1 MTGPVTGPRSA
12 VRNLWLP
19 LATAFR
25 LDRRAALLAFLEV
38 VGSVLTNLLPLA
50 FGLMVTGVATHE
62 RGPLLIGT
70 GLAALTFGVVPA
82 FTTIGVEARL
92 RLNETVGHEFDRRV
106 AELMAAVPTLDLLES
121 PAFRDQAQIVR
132 ERQGALGG
140 AYNSLVNAMRQ
151 LMMPVVTLAVAIGAD
166 PRLLWLLPASVPSL
180 LLGRWVVRWDRHA
193 EDEGAEPGR
202 LTQHLVGLA
211 VEPGPASE
219 LRVLGARGV
228 VADRLRRAGA
238 AWRRP
243 HVGADVRK
251 SVAASACGLFYL
263 VVAAVVLTQI
273 ARDAAAGRVPV
284 GAVATSVLVVGQ
296 LQEVVSSVRFI
307 VQMLAQA
314 ARTVGRYRTL
324 EDAVAAA
331 RAHDGTGAPP
341 ERLRQG
347 ISLRGLTFAYPGQER
362 ASLVDVDLDL
372 PAGSVVAVVGENGA
386 GKSTLVKLLTGLYRP
401 SYGRVLV
408 DGTDLTT
415 LDGDAWRAR
424 CGGAFQDHVHLE
436 LVARESVTAGDLAA
450 LDSDERALQAL
461 EDAAASDVLHAL
473 PGGLATQLGTSW
485 DDGTELSGGQWQ
497 RLAIARGM
505 MRPDPLLLVLD
516 EPTSALD
523 PATEHALF
531 EGYADA
537 ARRAGRHG
545 AVTVLVTHR
554 FSTVA
559 AADLVVVL
567 EHGRVSEVGS
577 HAELMA
583 AGGGYAQLY
592 ALQAR
597 GYA

>member
-1 MTGPVTGPRSA
+1 M
-12 VRNLWLP
+12 P
-19 LATAFR
+19 LAAAFR
-25 LDRRAALLAFLEV
+25 LDRRAAMLAFLEV
-38 VGSVLTNLLPLA
+38 IGTVLSNLLPLA
-50 FGLMVTGVATHE
+50 FGLMVTGVVTRSESTLLGGAT
-62 RGPLLIGT
+62 
-70 GLAALTFGVVPA
+70 LAAVGFGVVPV

-106 AELMAAVPTLDLLES
+106 AELMAAVPTLDHLES

-140 AYNSLVNAMRQ
+140 AYNSMVNAIRN
-151 LMMPVVTLAVAIGAD
+151 LTMPVVALAVAVGAD
-166 PRLLWLLPASVPSL
+166 ARLLWLLPASLPSL
-180 LLGRWVVRWDRHA
+180 LLGRWLVRWDRRA
-193 EDEGAEPGR
+193 EDDGAEPGR
-202 LTQHLVGLA
+202 LTQHLVSLA
-211 VEPGPASE
+211 IEPDPASE

-228 VADRLRRAGA
+228 VARKLQRAGA

-243 HVGADVRK
+243 HVRADVLK
-251 SVAASACGLFYL
+251 NLAATGCGLFYL
-263 VVAAVVLTQI
+263 AAAGAVLTLI
-273 ARDAAAGRVPV
+273 ARDAADGRVPV
-284 GAVATSVLVVGQ
+284 GAVATSVLVIGE
-296 LQEVVSSVRFI
+296 LQNVVSSLRFSF
-307 VQMLAQA
+307 QMLAQVV
-314 ARTVGRYRTL
+314 RTVGRYRML
-324 EDAVAAA
+324 EDGVAAA
-331 RAHDGTGAPP
+331 RAGEGTGTPP
-341 ERLRQG
+341 EMLRSG
-347 ISLRGLTFAYPGQER
+347 LAMRGLGFTYPGQDTP
-362 ASLVDVDLDL
+362 SLVDVDLDL

-401 SYGRVLV
+401 TEGRVLV
-408 DGTDLTT
+408 DDVDLAT
-415 LDGDAWRAR
+415 LSGDAWRVR
-424 CGGAFQDHVHLE
+424 CAGAFQDHVHLE
-436 LVARESVTAGDLAA
+436 LVARESVTTGDLPA

-461 EDAAASDVLHAL
+461 ADAAASDVLVAL

-485 DDGTELSGGQWQ
+485 EDGTELSGGQWQ

-505 MRPDPLLLVLD
+505 MRGDPLLLVLD

-523 PATEHALF
+523 AATEHALF

-567 EHGRVSEVGS
+567 ADGRVSEVGS
-577 HAELMA
+577 HADLMA
-583 AGGGYAQLY
+583 AGGSYAQLY